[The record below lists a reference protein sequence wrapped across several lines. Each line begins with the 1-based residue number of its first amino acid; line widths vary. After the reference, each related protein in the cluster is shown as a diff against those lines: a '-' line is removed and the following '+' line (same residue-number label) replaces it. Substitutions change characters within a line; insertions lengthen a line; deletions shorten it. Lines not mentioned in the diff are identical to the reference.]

1 MRQRTDGSGGR
12 SGNNLR
18 QTGQTVLAID
28 VHGARTA
35 DTLTTRSSESK
46 RGVLLVLDLE
56 QSVEDHRAA
65 TTEFRNKSGKILIEV
80 DHVLLVVR
88 LDILGRVVAEKAEE
102 LVRRLLVMPTR

>member
-1 MRQRTDGSGGR
+1 MRKGTDGGDLVVLGD
-12 SGNNLR
+12 LR
-18 QTGQTVLAID
+18 QASQTVLAID

-65 TTEFRNKSGKILIEV
+65 TTEFRNRSGKILIEV

>member
-1 MRQRTDGSGGR
+1 MRKGTDGGDLVVLGD
-12 SGNNLR
+12 LR
-18 QTGQTVLAID
+18 QASQTVLAID

>member
-28 VHGARTA
+28 VHGARAA

-65 TTEFRNKSGKILIEV
+65 TTEFRSRSGKILIEV

>member
-1 MRQRTDGSGGR
+1 MFMAQEPQIPSRQD
-12 SGNNLR
+12 LR
-18 QTGQTVLAID
+18 ITIPLPVLP
-28 VHGARTA
+28 
-35 DTLTTRSSESK
+35 SK
-46 RGVLLVLDLE
+46 HECGVLLVLDLE

-65 TTEFRNKSGKILIEV
+65 TTEFRSRSGKILIEV

>member
-1 MRQRTDGSGGR
+1 MRQRTDGHRGR
-12 SGNNLR
+12 SGSDLR
-18 QTGQTVLAID
+18 QAGQTVLAID

-65 TTEFRNKSGKILIEV
+65 
-80 DHVLLVVR
+80 
-88 LDILGRVVAEKAEE
+88 A
-102 LVRRLLVMPTR
+102 TRSIQEIADYLFTSTAYLTI